1 MKCVTIFL
9 ILSLVMLMAEPGE
22 CFFRNLWKG
31 AQAVLSK
38 YKAYRDQ
45 RRQEKIQRNA
55 QCMQGENKQAPDE
68 R

>member
-22 CFFRNLWKG
+22 CFLRNLWKG
-31 AQAVLSK
+31 AQAVLSN
-38 YKAYRDQ
+38 YNAYRDQ
-45 RRQEKIQRNA
+45 RRQEKMQKLA
-55 QCMQGENKQAPDE
+55 QCMQGENNQAQDE